1 MRSEELMGLSWEN
14 VDFQTC
20 MITVVKTRQAVDGV
34 GIVIGG
40 TKTGKTRRIPMSSFL
55 TQSLLTYKTRQAQS
69 KELFGSKWP
78 DSPYVFVHENGQP
91 IYPSTPSHWFSQFI
105 RKNQFKKIT
114 LHGLRHT
121 FATRLIE
128 SGAPIAVVSEIL
140 GHSQRSTTL
149 NIYTHPSD
157 TGYDTA
163 LKKMDQLFSPC
174 ITSSDETEK

>member
-1 MRSEELMGLSWEN
+1 M
-14 VDFQTC
+14 
-20 MITVVKTRQAVDGV
+20 
-34 GIVIGG
+34 IGG

-174 ITSSDETEK
+174 ITSSEETEK

>member
-20 MITVVKTRQAVDGV
+20 MITVAKTRQAVDGV

-69 KELFGSKWP
+69 KELLGSKWP
-78 DSPYVFVHENGQP
+78 DSPFVFVHENGQP

>member
-20 MITVVKTRQAVDGV
+20 MITVAKTRQAVDGV

-69 KELFGSKWP
+69 KELLGSKWP
-78 DSPYVFVHENGQP
+78 DSPYVFVHENGQL

-105 RKNQFKKIT
+105 RKNHFAWAASHVRNSADWIWLTYRRCQRNIGALSAEHNIDHLLYASIRHRIWHSAKK
-114 LHGLRHT
+114 
-121 FATRLIE
+121 A
-128 SGAPIAVVSEIL
+128 
-140 GHSQRSTTL
+140 
-149 NIYTHPSD
+149 
-157 TGYDTA
+157 
-163 LKKMDQLFSPC
+163 DQLFSPC
-174 ITSSDETEK
+174 ITSSDETE